1 MDALLD
7 NRASQLSACLGSCGK
22 ILSYYLWDPG
32 AMNATVRLKFARNA
46 YLGSKTIWLH
56 NQ

>member
-7 NRASQLSACLGSCGK
+7 NRASQLCACLGSCGK

-46 YLGSKTIWLH
+46 YLGSKNNLVA
-56 NQ
+56 